1 MQCRK
6 IHRRDFLKRI
16 GAAAAA
22 TVLSGRLGFAQ
33 KKRPNFIVMIA
44 DDLAWNDVGCF
55 GHPTIQTPNLDR
67 MAGQGMRFT
76 SAFLTTASCSPTRC
90 SVITGRYP
98 HSTGAG
104 ELHQP
109 LPADQVTFPSL
120 LKQDGYYTAAA
131 GKWHLG
137 NDAKQS
143 FDKIYGGG
151 PSGCEQWLTAMR
163 ERPVDTPFF
172 LWLAAFDPHR
182 GYQENT
188 IETPHKP
195 EDMVVPPFLP
205 DVPQTR
211 KDLALYC
218 DEATRM
224 DGFIGKVLDEVDRQ
238 GIAEDTFILFFS
250 DNGRPFARCKTRLY
264 DSGIKTPLM
273 IQWKNKIKPGS
284 ICDSLVSVVDIA
296 ATMTQLADLPK
307 FSTFEGVSFCSLL
320 EDPQNEVRQ
329 YVFGEHNWHD
339 YQAHERSVRS
349 KDFLYIRND
358 FPHLP
363 GTPPADAVRSI
374 TYQTMLKLR
383 AEGRL
388 DSDQHDCFI
397 VPRPTEELYDVKRDP
412 YSLHNLASDSAH
424 ARILETMRQV
434 HADWARKT
442 KDRIPANPTLDQ
454 FDRIT
459 GNRLRSG

>member
-1 MQCRK
+1 MQSNT
-6 IHRRDFLKRI
+6 IYRRGFLKMV
-16 GAAAAA
+16 GAALSIP
-22 TVLSGRLGFAQ
+22 VLSSRWVIAQ
-33 KKRPNFIVMIA
+33 EKRPNFVVMIA

-55 GHPTIQTPNLDR
+55 GHPTIRTPNLDR
-67 MAGQGMRFT
+67 MARQGMRFT

-109 LPADQVTFPSL
+109 LPVDQVTFPSL
-120 LKQDGYYTAAA
+120 LKESGYYTAAA

-137 NDAKQS
+137 DNAKGG
-143 FDKIYGGG
+143 FDRIYGGG
-151 PSGCEQWLTAMR
+151 PSGCEQWLTALR
-163 ERPVDTPFF
+163 ERPADRPFF

-182 GYQENT
+182 EYQENT

-195 EDMVVPPFLP
+195 EEMVVPPFLP
-205 DVPQTR
+205 DIPETR

-218 DEATRM
+218 DEVTRM

-238 GIAEDTFILFFS
+238 DIVEDTILLFFS
-250 DNGRPFARCKTRLY
+250 DNGRPFPRCKTRLY
-264 DSGIKTPLM
+264 DSGIKTPL
-273 IQWKNKIKPGS
+273 IVQWSGKVRSGS
-284 ICDSLVSVVDIA
+284 SCDSLVSVVDIA
-296 ATMTQLADLPK
+296 PTMIQLAGQPLS
-307 FSTFEGVSFCSLL
+307 STFQGIPFTPLL
-320 EDPQNEVRQ
+320 EDPCAEVRP

-349 KDFLYIRND
+349 KDFLYIKNA
-358 FPHLP
+358 FPHVP

-374 TYQTMLKLR
+374 THQAMLRLR

-388 DSDQHDCFI
+388 DAHQHDCFLL
-397 VPRPTEELYDVKRDP
+397 PRPTEELYNVKRDP
-412 YSLHNLASDSAH
+412 YSLNNLADDPAY
-424 ARILETMRQV
+424 RQILETMRKI
-434 HADWARKT
+434 HTDWAGKT
-442 KDRIPANPTLDQ
+442 NDKVPDNPTPDQ
-454 FDRIT
+454 FDRVA